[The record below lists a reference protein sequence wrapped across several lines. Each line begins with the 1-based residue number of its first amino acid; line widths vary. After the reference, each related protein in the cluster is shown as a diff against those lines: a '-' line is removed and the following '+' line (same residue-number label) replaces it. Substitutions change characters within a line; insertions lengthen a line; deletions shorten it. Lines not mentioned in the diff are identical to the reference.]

1 MAGLKYLWYQ
11 GIDIEQDAVIQAALV
26 DWKKTTGAIVN
37 QNVMLKIIVMEYG
50 KRMQDVNREID
61 GRNKARKLGEFLCG

>member
-1 MAGLKYLWYQ
+1 MAGQKYLWYQ

-26 DWKKTTGAIVN
+26 HWKKVTGAIVN

-50 KRMQDVNREID
+50 RRMQDINREIAE
-61 GRNKARKLGEFLCG
+61 RNRPRKPGEYLR